1 MLNRLNVLR
10 LRRFLVVSGA
20 ALMLASC
27 QAATTMLDKQDLD
40 VQTHMSETIFLDPVA
55 PNQKVI
61 YVSVRNTSDHP
72 EIDLKYQIIN
82 KLMAR
87 GYTVVEDPKAAHFLM
102 QLNILQ
108 AGPVD
113 PQKKNAFLS
122 SGYGSAL
129 ESAVIGTAAGALTTY
144 ATGNTAAGV
153 GVGAG
158 VAVGSFIADRLVKDV
173 YFTVV
178 ADIQI
183 SVRPEKGTSVK
194 ETTTTSRLSGN
205 ASRKDQGTKGV
216 GASEGVSSRDVN
228 LSSNANT
235 RTQSVESNSEFVK
248 YNVRDVAYANQV
260 NLKWEN
266 ASPVLIDRISSSVA
280 NLYE

>member
-1 MLNRLNVLR
+1 MLNKLNAVR
-10 LRRFLVVSGA
+10 LRRSLVVFGA
-20 ALMLASC
+20 AIMLASC

-40 VQTHMSETIFLDPVA
+40 IQTHMSETIFLDPVA
-55 PNQKVI
+55 PNKKVI

-72 EIDLKYQIIN
+72 ELDLKSQIIM
-82 KLMAR
+82 KLTAR

-102 QLNILQ
+102 QLNIIQ

-113 PQKKNAFLS
+113 PQKKNSFLS

-129 ESAVIGTAAGALTTY
+129 ESAVTGAAAGALTTY
-144 ATGNTAAGV
+144 ATGSTAAGV

-158 VAVGSFIADRLVKDV
+158 IGIGSFIADRLVKDV
-173 YFTVV
+173 FFTVV

-194 ETTTTSRLSGN
+194 ETTTTARLSGN
-205 ASRKDQGTKGV
+205 ASRKDQGNKGV
-216 GASEGVSSRDVN
+216 GASESVTSRDLN
-228 LSSNANT
+228 LSSSSNG
-235 RTQSVESNSEFVK
+235 RTQSVESNSEFIK